1 MAVMGGCTTH
11 PPADENAQQ
20 TLSEPTPMTPV
31 AIMAVRHGR
40 YTLVEALPEAGQ
52 RDLMQ
57 QIVETTI
64 PPTLDANVGGALR
77 HVLARSGYR
86 LCATHEVAALAALPL
101 PAAHYRLGPMTL
113 ADALKVLVGSSWT
126 LNVDELTRRICFTRT
141 KP

>member
-1 MAVMGGCTTH
+1 MAIWMAGCTTH
-11 PPADENAQQ
+11 LPSGEEAQ
-20 TLSEPTPMTPV
+20 TLRAPLPMTPV
-31 AIMAVRHGR
+31 AIMAVRQGR

-57 QIVETTI
+57 QIVETAI
-64 PPTLDANVGGALR
+64 PPALDANVGVALR

-86 LCATHEVAALAALPL
+86 LCATPEVAALAALPL

-113 ADALKVLVGSSWT
+113 ADALKVLIGPSWN
-126 LNVDELTRRICFTRT
+126 LIVDDKARRVCFAQM